1 MTQRLSTLATPGMSA
16 IDNDVLQLLL
26 LHDFR
31 YSLNTM
37 LSGREATSNIRRYW
51 DIISPHFQAQ
61 IQDDIRHYLEF
72 DKIFSYADEWK
83 EILTLPLKDDPL

>member
-1 MTQRLSTLATPGMSA
+1 MTQRTSTKPTPGSS
-16 IDNDVLQLLL
+16 IVPNDKLQLLL

-31 YSLNTM
+31 YSLNSIAAGGEC
-37 LSGREATSNIRRYW
+37 LSNLRFFWCIL
-51 DIISPHFQAQ
+51 SPHFQAQ

-83 EILTLPLKDDPL
+83 KILTLPLKDDPR